1 LLVVLVDAL
10 VERAMLQVV
19 LRLVESATP
28 TSQAYKPRPRPRPRP
43 KRLRPEP
50 RPKLRPKLARC
61 LALGTATPYARYLAL
76 VTAVECVGL
85 VHYASIKTQL
95 FSYRI
100 LRQCGL
106 CCIAVLRLI
115 CFSSWWYG

>member
-1 LLVVLVDAL
+1 VVLVDAL

-28 TSQAYKPRPRPRPRP
+28 TSQAYKPRP

-50 RPKLRPKLARC
+50 RPKLRPKPARC
-61 LALGTATPYARYLAL
+61 LALGTATPRCLAL

-106 CCIAVLRLI
+106 CRIAVLRLI
-115 CFSSWWYG
+115 CFSS